1 MNRRDFVRTAGGA
14 AGATAAVSASTGT
27 AAASSE
33 GGGEGGG
40 GATKPDF
47 GGWLDGANGYDG
59 TVADKTGNGEVTVK
73 VGSGSKGYGFSP
85 PAVHVDT
92 GTTVKF
98 EWTGEGGSHNVVSQD
113 GGPLDSGSPAGGSGV
128 QYEHTF
134 EESGIFN
141 YKCVPHES
149 LGMLGSVVVG
159 EEYPTVSAGGGGEK
173 DPHEMG
179 VPFQAHYVGLATI
192 LMVIV
197 SLVFTFFLLKYG
209 ESPHTKG
216 GNS

>member
-1 MNRRDFVRTAGGA
+1 MNRRNFIRTAGGA

-27 AAASSE
+27 AAASAES
-33 GGGEGGG
+33 GGEGG

-47 GGWLDGANGYDG
+47 GGWLDGANGYSG
-59 TVADKTGNGEVTVK
+59 SVADKTGNSEVTVK

-85 PAVHVDT
+85 SAVHVDA
-92 GTTVKF
+92 GATVKF
-98 EWTGEGGSHNVVSQD
+98 EWTGNGGSHNVVSAD
-113 GGPLDSGSPAGGSGV
+113 DGPLDSGSPAGGSGV

-141 YKCVPHES
+141 YKCTPHES
-149 LGMLGSVVVG
+149 LGMKGSVVVG
-159 EEYPTVSAGGGGEK
+159 EGYPTVKAGGGGEK

-179 VPFQAHYVGLATI
+179 VPFQAHYVGIATI

-197 SLVFTFFLLKYG
+197 SLVFTFFLLKYS
-209 ESPHTKG
+209 ESPHAKG